1 MPELRLDESRE
12 IRWCRNAADREPD
25 KLPPVF

>member
-12 IRWCRNAADREPD
+12 IRRDRNAADREPD
-25 KLPPVF
+25 KLQPVF